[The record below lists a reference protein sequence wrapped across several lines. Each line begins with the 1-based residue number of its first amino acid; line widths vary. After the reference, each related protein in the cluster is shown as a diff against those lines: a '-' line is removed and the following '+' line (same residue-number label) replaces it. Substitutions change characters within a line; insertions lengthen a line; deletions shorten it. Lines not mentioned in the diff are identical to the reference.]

1 MWTFK
6 TILLWCLVIAHV
18 AVWYALCPR
27 CISDCC
33 LKQFFVTYM
42 FCCSVLGRD
51 FYDILHVH
59 RSADEATIKRSYRKL
74 ALKLHPDKVQGT
86 EEEKKKAAEKFAEVG
101 HAYEVLMDPKKRQ
114 IYDRYGEE
122 GLKSMGDGGGGGGG
136 MDPNDIFSQFFGGAF
151 GGFGFGGPQEEE
163 ELKGET
169 VQIGLEVTLED
180 LYNGKEFKV
189 TRDKNVLR
197 PAPGKRD
204 CNCKQKLVTKSIGPG
219 MFQQFT
225 KTECEKCDNVKFV
238 RESDDLTVSLEP
250 GMVDGQEIVFFEEGE
265 PVIDGEPG
273 DLVFVVQTRPHDVFT
288 RINTNDLH
296 MNLVVSLL
304 EALVG
309 FEKKI
314 KHLDGHE
321 VTIASKGVV
330 SPGDV
335 LTFKGEGMPVY
346 DTTRKGSLF
355 VNITVSFPK
364 SLKDEEKEK
373 IKKIFSSTS
382 WKHDEL

>member
-1 MWTFK
+1 MGVLRSWVC
-6 TILLWCLVIAHV
+6 ILLIALIGT
-18 AVWYALCPR
+18 ATLIRGSKDY
-27 CISDCC
+27 
-33 LKQFFVTYM
+33 
-42 FCCSVLGRD
+42 
-51 FYDILHVH
+51 YDVLHVH
-59 RSADEATIKRSYRKL
+59 RSADEATIKRAYRKL
-74 ALKLHPDKVQGT
+74 ALKMHPDKVQGS

-101 HAYEVLMDPKKRQ
+101 HAYEVLMDPKKRE

-122 GLKSMGDGGGGGGG
+122 GLKSMGDQGGGGG

-151 GGFGFGGPQEEE
+151 NFGFGGGPQEEE
-163 ELKGET
+163 EVKGET
-169 VQIGLEVTLED
+169 VHVGLEVTLEE
-180 LYNGKEFKV
+180 LYTGKEFKV
-189 TRDKNVLR
+189 TRDKHVLK

-238 RESDDLTVSLEP
+238 READDLTVTLEP

-265 PVIDGEPG
+265 PIIDGEPG
-273 DLVFVVQTRPHDVFT
+273 DLIFVVQTRPHGLFT
-288 RINTNDLH
+288 RKNKIDLH
-296 MNLVVSLL
+296 MNLVISLL

-314 KHLDGHE
+314 THLDGHS

-335 LTFKGEGMPVY
+335 LTLKNEGMPVY
-346 DTTRKGSLF
+346 DSPDRRGSLY
-355 VNITVSFPK
+355 VKITVSFPK
-364 SLKDEEKEK
+364 TVSDADKAALNKL
-373 IKKIFSSTS
+373 FGSAA
-382 WKHDEL
+382 WMHDEL